1 MKGIKYTISFCVI
14 FIGLLIIAESHI
26 FYLENFYTQYNSTT
40 LYLQYDT
47 TKEEMIDD
55 IINSAEHNGVEVFT
69 FIRFQSNIFLTEY
82 NIYGTPGTE
91 KYLNDKSNIVEEKY
105 KSLFMGNINF
115 KFESINNIP
124 NIEKVHDYYVIGS
137 TEQVHKFKMELIEK
151 YAGNHPKPGYPDKES
166 RNNTIVIWALIICI
180 ILLLSFYDVVSQKKE
195 NVIRI
200 SMGEKISKI
209 ICINILIDSFIFV
222 VMFIVIL
229 FILSRYSYVF
239 FNFNISIIFFAILL
253 CINGLL
259 YLNLYS
265 YDIKEAFSN
274 GKSYKSLLSLNYG
287 LKLITTV
294 LIILIIS
301 SNIFSI
307 SESLSLY
314 KQKTFFEEHA
324 DYYYIKF
331 AYRIR
336 ENSDGSFN
344 DTLTDS
350 SRVQVIFNKQFFEK
364 FNAIELKNVSN
375 VYGTGGI
382 LANKNAFDYLSSKI
396 DELRDINLEK
406 EFYFLLPEKMKNNL
420 ELINLL
426 IDYIEIFESNDYGVI
441 YYNDNIE
448 VVGVDEDSLYGSDVV
463 KNPII
468 VYNNMSLEQLKLQ
481 SDNNEQNIMK
491 SEQLYDTMYKI
502 SSNDDLKEFN
512 KFIVEYNLQDEIVN
526 KTNVLEKYENSWII
540 AKRILYINLVFS
552 ILVLLLELIIINS
565 IIRLEYEVNAIEL
578 SIKKVMGYSVLEK
591 NWKIIMMT
599 VITTISSILI
609 AIIGARIMQIQ
620 EVYYIAFGGSIIL
633 ILELFIIVF
642 YINRI
647 ENSKIQKILK
657 GGNL

>member
-1 MKGIKYTISFCVI
+1 
-14 FIGLLIIAESHI
+14 
-26 FYLENFYTQYNSTT
+26 
-40 LYLQYDT
+40 
-47 TKEEMIDD
+47 
-55 IINSAEHNGVEVFT
+55 
-69 FIRFQSNIFLTEY
+69 
-82 NIYGTPGTE
+82 
-91 KYLNDKSNIVEEKY
+91 
-105 KSLFMGNINF
+105 
-115 KFESINNIP
+115 
-124 NIEKVHDYYVIGS
+124 
-137 TEQVHKFKMELIEK
+137 MELIEK

-180 ILLLSFYDVVSQKKE
+180 ILLLSFYDVISQKKE

-301 SNIFSI
+301 SNIFSV

-314 KQKTFFEEHA
+314 KQKSFFEEHA

-406 EFYFLLPEKMKNNL
+406 EFYFLVPERMKNNL

-481 SDNNEQNIMK
+481 SDNNDQNIMK

-599 VITTISSILI
+599 LITTISSILI